1 MPPQEKYNIILI
13 EPSPVIQKGIKILLE
28 AASNFHITDTF
39 IDYPSF
45 ENAQLKPNFQVV
57 LINPAIINF
66 HKHFSVK
73 NLFSKYPDVIIAA
86 ILYNYVNSETI
97 NNFDGVLDIYNSG
110 SQLIKKLTKCIET
123 TYQNKNKNNTDNIDL
138 SDREKEILISV
149 AIGLTN
155 KEIADKH
162 NISVHTVISHR
173 KNISRKIG
181 IKTVSGLTIYAIFN
195 NLISEDD
202 LYRANA

>member
-1 MPPQEKYNIILI
+1 MPQSEKYNILLI
-13 EPSPVIQKGIKILLE
+13 EPSPVVQQGIKALLAVDPRFVIAYTFPDFQTYENSPIKDNIQLIIL
-28 AASNFHITDTF
+28 N
-39 IDYPSF
+39 PSVIS
-45 ENAQLKPNFQVV
+45 L
-57 LINPAIINF
+57 
-66 HKHFSVK
+66 HKEFSVK
-73 NLFSKYPDVIIAA
+73 SLFSKYPNSIHVA
-86 ILYNYVNSETI
+86 IVYTYVDAETLA
-97 NNFDGVLDIYNSG
+97 NFDGVLDIYMSG
-110 SQLIKKLTKCIET
+110 AEIIKKLVKTIEISSET
-123 TYQNKNKNNTDNIDL
+123 DNKNTTDNVDL

-195 NLISEDD
+195 NLISESDIQ
-202 LYRANA
+202 